1 MNLKDVKENIKKN
14 FPNDYKMVLKVLKFA
29 KRKHKNQKRD
39 DGTPYIEHPIRVAEF
54 TLKYK
59 VSKNASMLYMAALL
73 HDAIEDTYVSYREL
87 CERFSEEVASIVMEL
102 STAKFAPLW
111 LDGGKAE
118 YLSKK
123 MINMTKYALLIKLCD
138 RLDNLNTLSGCKKE
152 KQVRVI
158 NETKI
163 IIENV
168 TKNRKLTESQEKVVK
183 AINKQVTK
191 LDKELSN

>member
-1 MNLKDVKENIKKN
+1 
-14 FPNDYKMVLKVLKFA
+14 
-29 KRKHKNQKRD
+29 
-39 DGTPYIEHPIRVAEF
+39 
-54 TLKYK
+54 
-59 VSKNASMLYMAALL
+59 
-73 HDAIEDTYVSYREL
+73 
-87 CERFSEEVASIVMEL
+87 
-102 STAKFAPLW
+102 
-111 LDGGKAE
+111 
-118 YLSKK
+118 